1 SLHSL
6 ARSRLLPTYT
16 LFPYT
21 TLFRSHRVG
30 AAERAAAGIGPERY
44 GDVAGE
50 PGRDVAE
57 GIERADLHG
66 RADLAARNRGAR
78 WRPEYEL
85 RRGTGGD
92 SERGARRRAQAGRRR
107 GQPVT
112 ATRLVEGQVAEAR
125 HPADG
130 RDRRHPG
137 RG

>member
-1 SLHSL
+1 
-6 ARSRLLPTYT
+6 P
-16 LFPYT
+16 
-21 TLFRSHRVG
+21 
-30 AAERAAAGIGPERY
+30 
-44 GDVAGE
+44 
-50 PGRDVAE
+50 E

-66 RADLAARNRGAR
+66 RLDLAARNRGAR

-92 SERGARRRAQAGRRR
+92 KERGARGRAQAGRRR

-130 RDRRHPG
+130 RDRRRPAQRAPARIVAERNRHVAAESGDEVAPRVRSHYLHARRDRLTG
-137 RG
+137 DGVR